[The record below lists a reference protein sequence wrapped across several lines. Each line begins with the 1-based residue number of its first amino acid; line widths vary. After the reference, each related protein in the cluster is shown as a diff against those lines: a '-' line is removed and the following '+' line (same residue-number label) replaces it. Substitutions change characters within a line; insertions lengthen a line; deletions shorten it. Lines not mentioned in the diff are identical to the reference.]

1 MLFRSTDDTE
11 INDRATAGTLTMAT
25 YGYPV
30 LSDYDPYVTLV
41 EKTAALTIAL
51 GAPGG
56 TTVDFVPMR
65 ECFFKKY

>member
-1 MLFRSTDDTE
+1 
-11 INDRATAGTLTMAT
+11 MAT

-30 LSDYDPYVTLV
+30 LSDYDPYVMLV

-51 GAPGG
+51 AAPGG
-56 TTVDFVPMR
+56 TTVDFVPML

>member
-1 MLFRSTDDTE
+1 
-11 INDRATAGTLTMAT
+11 MAT

-30 LSDYDPYVTLV
+30 LSDYDPYVMLV
-41 EKTAALTIAL
+41 EKTAALSIAL

-65 ECFFKKY
+65 EYFYKRY

>member
-1 MLFRSTDDTE
+1 
-11 INDRATAGTLTMAT
+11 MAT

-65 ECFFKKY
+65 EYFFKKY